1 MDANES
7 VLWGKFLKLDA
18 CIRRGRQ
25 PQINLSFYLK
35 AAEKNKS
42 KLQNKQK
49 RNLKIKIEIRNI
61 EGKISKLLTTKFG
74 CLRKSIVLIK

>member
-7 VLWGKFLKLDA
+7 VLWGEFLTLDA

-35 AAEKNKS
+35 AAENSKS
-42 KLQNKQK
+42 KLQNKQN
-49 RNLKIKIEIRNI
+49 RNLKIKIQIRNV
-61 EGKISKLLTTKFG
+61 EGTISKLLTTKFG
-74 CLRKSIVLIK
+74 CLRNSIV